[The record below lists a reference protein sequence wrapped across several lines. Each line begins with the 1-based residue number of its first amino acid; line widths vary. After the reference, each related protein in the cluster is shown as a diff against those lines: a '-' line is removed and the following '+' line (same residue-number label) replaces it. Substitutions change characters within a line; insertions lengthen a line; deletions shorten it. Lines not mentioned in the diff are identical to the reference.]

1 MAFEPRIVAF
11 LCNWCSYTGA
21 DLAGTSRLQV
31 PPNLKAIRVMCSSR
45 VEPDLVIKALI
56 EGADG
61 VLVAGCW
68 PGDCHYQR
76 GNYFTR
82 RRAAM
87 LQALLGALKLEP
99 ERFRLA
105 WIAASDGPRYAEVT
119 KGFVDTIRKLGP
131 NPLRKQG

>member
-1 MAFEPRIVAF
+1 MEFEPRIVAF

-21 DLAGTSRLQV
+21 DLAGTSRLAV
-31 PPNLKAIRVMCSSR
+31 PANLKAVRVMCSSR
-45 VEPDLVIKALI
+45 VEPDLVIKALM

-87 LQALLGALKLEP
+87 LKALLGALGLDP
-99 ERFRLA
+99 GRFRLA
-105 WIAASDGPRYAEVT
+105 WIAASDGPRYSEVT
-119 KGFVDTIRKLGP
+119 NAFVKQVKELGP
-131 NPLRKQG
+131 NPLRKKV